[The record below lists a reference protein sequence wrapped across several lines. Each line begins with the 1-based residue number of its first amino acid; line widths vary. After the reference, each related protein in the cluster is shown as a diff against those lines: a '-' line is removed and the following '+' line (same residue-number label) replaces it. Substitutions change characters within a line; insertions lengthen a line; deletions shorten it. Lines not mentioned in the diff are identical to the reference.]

1 MTMCKWQSSLLI
13 CVATLLCAW
22 TAGAQQKGQVPD
34 ALDME
39 TAVTPPAEFTNE
51 NVKVS
56 DDGETAEVPAP
67 PTPMPSA
74 QTSSEGSPPN
84 PPSSDPGFHVDITPY
99 LWFSGINGTV
109 GVRGY
114 DASVHASASDVL
126 SNFDI
131 GFMVGVE
138 PRYNRI
144 VFPIDFMWIKLSDTK
159 GLPFEEGFYSVKA
172 TLKEAIFTQKAG
184 YRLVD
189 RPRFKLDALFGY
201 RYWHGSTSLNLQPV
215 MVANGVSASAGW
227 VDAVAGGRFDIGL
240 TKKVFV
246 TVFGDAGGGSAK
258 YDYQIGGVVGMRIA
272 EKWKVGAG
280 YRYIAVNYN
289 SHNSAN
295 FLYDVAMSG
304 VVIGAIWSPK

>member
-1 MTMCKWQSSLLI
+1 MTVRKWQSFFLI
-13 CVATLLCAW
+13 CMATLLCTW
-22 TAGAQQKGQVPD
+22 TAAAQQKGQIPSS
-34 ALDME
+34 LDLDVG
-39 TAVTPPAEFTNE
+39 VTPFAESADE
-51 NVKVS
+51 NVKIS
-56 DDGETAEVPAP
+56 DGSEAGEL
-67 PTPMPSA
+67 PTPMPLPSA
-74 QTSSEGSPPN
+74 QTTSEGIPPN

-159 GLPFEEGFYSVKA
+159 GLPFDQGFYSAKA
-172 TLKEAIFTQKAG
+172 TLKELIFTQKVG

-189 RPRFKLDALFGY
+189 RSRFKLDALFGY
-201 RYWHGSTSLNLQPV
+201 RYWHGSTSLNLQP
-215 MVANGVSASAGW
+215 MVANGLSASTGW
-227 VDAVAGGRFDIGL
+227 VDAVAGARFDIGL
-240 TKKVFV
+240 TNKLFV

-258 YDYQIGGVVGMRIA
+258 YDYQVGGVLGVRIA

-280 YRYIAVNYN
+280 YRYIAVNYG
-289 SHNSAN
+289 SREPSN
-295 FLYDVAMSG
+295 FLYNVAMSG

>member
-1 MTMCKWQSSLLI
+1 MRACKLQHFLLVG
-13 CVATLLCAW
+13 VAVLLSAG
-22 TAGAQQKGQVPD
+22 TAAAQQKESVLGPSD
-34 ALDME
+34 LN
-39 TAVTPPAEFTNE
+39 TGVTPSAL
-51 NVKVS
+51 S
-56 DDGETAEVPAP
+56 ADDGATITRDSEASEPPAP
-67 PTPMPSA
+67 RPFPTA
-74 QTSSEGSPPN
+74 QTTPQGIPPDS
-84 PPSSDPGFHVDITPY
+84 PSSDPGFHIDITPY

-159 GLPFEEGFYSVKA
+159 GLPFVNFNSVKA
-172 TLKEAIFTQKAG
+172 NLTETIFTQKVG

-189 RPRFKLDALFGY
+189 RSRFKFDALFGY
-201 RYWHGSTSLNLQPV
+201 RYWHSSATLNLQPL
-215 MVANGVSASAGW
+215 MVANGLSGSAGW

-240 TKKVFV
+240 TDKVFV

-258 YDYQIGGVVGMRIA
+258 SDYQIGGALGVRIA
-272 EKWKVGAG
+272 EKWKLAAG
-280 YRYIAVNYN
+280 YRYLAVNYN
-289 SHNSAN
+289 SRNSN
-295 FLYDVAMSG
+295 SFLYDVALSG

>member
-1 MTMCKWQSSLLI
+1 MRACKLQHLLLVG
-13 CVATLLCAW
+13 VAVLLSAW
-22 TAGAQQKGQVPD
+22 TAAAQQKESVPGPSD
-34 ALDME
+34 VN
-39 TAVTPPAEFTNE
+39 TGVTPSALFA
-51 NVKVS
+51 
-56 DDGETAEVPAP
+56 DDGATITRDREASEP
-67 PTPMPSA
+67 PTPMPFPPA
-74 QTSSEGSPPN
+74 QTTPQGIPPD
-84 PPSSDPGFHVDITPY
+84 PPSSDPGFHIDITPY

-159 GLPFEEGFYSVKA
+159 GLPFENFNSVKA
-172 TLKEAIFTQKAG
+172 TLKETIFTQKVG

-189 RPRFKLDALFGY
+189 RSRFKLDALFGY
-201 RYWHGSTSLNLQPV
+201 RGWHGSTALNLQP
-215 MVANGVSASAGW
+215 MVANGLSASAGW

-240 TKKVFV
+240 TNKVFV
-246 TVFGDAGGGSAK
+246 AVFGDAGGGSAK
-258 YDYQIGGVVGMRIA
+258 YDYQVGGVLGVRIA
-272 EKWKVGAG
+272 QKWKLGAG
-280 YRYIAVNYN
+280 YRYIAVNYG
-289 SHNSAN
+289 SRAPSE
-295 FLYDVAMSG
+295 FLYNVAMSG